1 MKRGATKGPL
11 DNRKEVAIMYNYTI
25 KEQDLIRTIRNAA
38 EHGYN
43 AMIYINGEYYDI
55 ELNDI
60 KLYFINN
67 DVEPETI
74 YGTVRPY
81 CMTEKEIERLSV
93 EWDTDLMKSMH
104 EATKKEVLIY
114 GKGRF

>member
-1 MKRGATKGPL
+1 
-11 DNRKEVAIMYNYTI
+11 MYNYTI
-25 KEQDLIRTIRNAA
+25 KENDLIKTIRNAI
-38 EHGYN
+38 ENGYN
-43 AMIYINGEYYDI
+43 AMVYINGEYYDV
-55 ELNDI
+55 ELNDV
-60 KLYFINN
+60 KYYFINS

-74 YGTVRPY
+74 YGNVRPY

-114 GKGRF
+114 GKGRY

>member
-1 MKRGATKGPL
+1 
-11 DNRKEVAIMYNYTI
+11 MYNYTI
-25 KEQDLIRTIRNAA
+25 KENDIIKTIRNAI

-43 AMIYINGEYYDI
+43 AMIYINGEYYGV
-55 ELNDI
+55 ELDNM
-60 KLYFINN
+60 KYYFINS

-74 YGTVRPY
+74 YGTARPY

-93 EWDTDLMKSMH
+93 EWDTDLKNLMH